1 MKKVLIFSII
11 LFLASGIT
19 VNAQTDKGRF
29 FMAGSY
35 RLGLNFGTEK
45 QKSGSTVVTGT
56 ENSYF
61 NFDYMNR
68 LGYTVIDNLVT
79 GLFINLNFYNNKYK
93 DDSYFYK
100 STTFIIGPFVRYY
113 LPMSGK
119 LKPYA
124 EGQVGFGLDNSKN
137 RYNTTDPWAKT
148 NESVFTYRLG
158 AGVTYFFN
166 DFVGADLFLGYLHDS
181 YKLKETS
188 YPDRSSDSKYIYN
201 EFLMQIGIVVLLDH

>member
-1 MKKVLIFSII
+1 MKKVLVFSMI
-11 LFLASGIT
+11 LFLASGIN
-19 VNAQTDKGRF
+19 VKAQTDKGRF

-35 RLGLNFGTEK
+35 RLGLNFGVEK

-79 GLFINLNFYNNKYK
+79 GLVIDLQFYNNKYK

-113 LPMSGK
+113 IPITGS

-124 EGQVGFGLDNSKN
+124 EGQVGFGLDNSKY
-137 RYNTTDPWAKT
+137 RYNTTDSWTKT
-148 NESVFTYRLG
+148 NESVFTYQLG

-166 DFVGADLFLGYLHDS
+166 DYVGADLFLGYLHDS
-181 YKLKETS
+181 YKLKDTS
-188 YPDRSSDSKYIYN
+188 TPERSSDSKYIYN
-201 EFLMQIGIVVLLDH
+201 EFIMQLGLVVLIDH